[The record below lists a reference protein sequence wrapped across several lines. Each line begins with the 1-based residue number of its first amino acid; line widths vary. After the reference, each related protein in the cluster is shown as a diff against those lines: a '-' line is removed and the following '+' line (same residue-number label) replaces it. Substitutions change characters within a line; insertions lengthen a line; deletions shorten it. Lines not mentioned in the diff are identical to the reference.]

1 MVLAEIKVTP
11 QLSYPCISALA
22 EKMKS
27 LFAVIVLLGSLLPAN
42 AGWLPRE
49 IQDIR
54 AYVYDYTQEKGNS
67 MLLKDA
73 RLHKGVINVGGTKL
87 SDNQVKRLKNAM
99 RSSKERVPGA
109 FCYHPHHG
117 FVFYDK
123 KGRAMGHI
131 ELCFQCGNVDSSPK
145 GLSKVEW
152 DWKVMRKLLEEL
164 KIPILKK
171 DADYTKLYT
180 EISTKRK

>member
-99 RSSKERVPGA
+99 RSSKDECLEHSVTTIMGLYSTTRRAERWGISNCA
-109 FCYHPHHG
+109 FSAGMLIVH
-117 FVFYDK
+117 
-123 KGRAMGHI
+123 RR
-131 ELCFQCGNVDSSPK
+131 E
-145 GLSKVEW
+145 LSKVEW

-171 DADYTKLYT
+171 DCRLHQA
-180 EISTKRK
+180 IH